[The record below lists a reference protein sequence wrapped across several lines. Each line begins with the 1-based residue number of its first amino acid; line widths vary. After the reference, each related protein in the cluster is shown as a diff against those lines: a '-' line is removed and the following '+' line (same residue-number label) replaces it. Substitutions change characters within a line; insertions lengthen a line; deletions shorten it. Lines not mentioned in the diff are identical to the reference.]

1 MRTIAVIPHD
11 SNTNVWRCAFCNGSV
26 PFGHIV
32 FKLNQNA
39 GEPPN
44 RARIPH
50 ECPRLPPFSEFFLDA
65 K

>member
-11 SNTNVWRCAFCNGSV
+11 SNTNAWRCAFCDGSV
-26 PFGHIV
+26 PFSHIV
-32 FKLNQNA
+32 FKLTHA
-39 GEPPN
+39 EDPN

-50 ECPRLPPFSEFFLDA
+50 DCPRLPPGSELFLDA